1 MIWCV
6 DDDNTIRDIE
16 VYTLTQT
23 GFEAKGFSDGISML
37 EALKTEKP
45 ELIVL
50 DIMMPGMDGVE
61 VLKEIRNRTDTRKI
75 PVIMA
80 TAKGTEMDKIQGL
93 DAGADDYLTKPFAM
107 GVRVEH
113 SQELINASQYNDK
126 TIAHLLPAAS
136 YSLVHNVNNRGV
148 FSFCMCPGGMI
159 IPASTEKGSLVV
171 NGMSSSNRGSKF
183 ANSGIVVSINPQD
196 VKEYKDFP
204 ALSLMKFQQEC
215 EKKMYVNNQTAPAQR
230 ISDFIKNKASSNIGA
245 SSYPSGLHACNM
257 NDFLPKI
264 VAENLKEVR
273 G

>member
-93 DAGADDYLTKPFAM
+93 DTGADDYLVKPF
-107 GVRVEH
+107 GVMEMVSRIKAVLRRCTPEEVTDVI
-113 SQELINASQYNDK
+113 SIAEITLNDK
-126 TIAHLLPAAS
+126 EHTVS
-136 YSLVHNVNNRGV
+136 
-148 FSFCMCPGGMI
+148 
-159 IPASTEKGSLVV
+159 V
-171 NGMSSSNRGSKF
+171 NGENVALTCKEFEILKMFMSNPGVAFSREKLLSEVWGIDYLGESRTVDMHIKTLRQKLGE
-183 ANSGIVVSINPQD
+183 SGKRIETVIGVGYRMEG
-196 VKEYKDFP
+196 VK
-204 ALSLMKFQQEC
+204 
-215 EKKMYVNNQTAPAQR
+215 
-230 ISDFIKNKASSNIGA
+230 
-245 SSYPSGLHACNM
+245 
-257 NDFLPKI
+257 
-264 VAENLKEVR
+264 
-273 G
+273 